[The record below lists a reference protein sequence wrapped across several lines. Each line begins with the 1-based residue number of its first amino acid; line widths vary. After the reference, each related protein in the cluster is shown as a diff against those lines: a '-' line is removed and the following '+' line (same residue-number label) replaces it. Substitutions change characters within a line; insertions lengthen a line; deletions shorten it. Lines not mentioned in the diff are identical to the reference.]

1 MRHGILLSKIDP
13 TTDKKTKVISSSSQF
28 ERDLRNTRSLQE
40 ICWFINS
47 QLAMTFSRKCKKDNK
62 DTRSGRMNQKKRHS
76 DIYKML
82 GY

>member
-1 MRHGILLSKIDP
+1 MRHGIPLSKIDP
-13 TTDKKTKVISSSSQF
+13 TTDKKIKVISSSSQL
-28 ERDLRNTRSLQE
+28 EIALRKTRSLQA

-47 QLAMTFSRKCKKDNK
+47 QLAMTFSRKCKKHNK
-62 DTRSGRMNQKKRHS
+62 DTRSGRMNQMKRHS